1 MLVNLTPHPINLI
14 SKEGGEYVIEPS
26 GSVARV
32 QEVVLKTVSCKLPNG
47 EHVAGRKV
55 STGEV
60 TGLPEEDG
68 EHVYIVSRPVA
79 LAVLGRNDVMVPDD
93 FVRDEGGRILGC
105 RAVTKFTA

>member
-1 MLVNLTPHPINLI
+1 MLVNLTPHPINILTR
-14 SKEGGEYVIEPS
+14 EGGEYVIEPS

-55 STGEV
+55 STGQV
-60 TGLPEEDG
+60 VNLPEADDENIF
-68 EHVYIVSRPVA
+68 IVSRPVA
-79 LAVLGRNDVMVPDD
+79 LAVLGRQDIMVPDD

-105 RAVTKFTA
+105 RAVTKFTV